1 MFSRHSTLDGT
12 LAAVIC
18 VVPLAAMPSSCRLA
32 SCAAASVC
40 RCAAIVS
47 GLSPPTFWG
56 SCGLYGTSAM
66 DTGSLLGLYPGG
78 GSTYPLGRPMFIC
91 RPATSILS
99 RFRAQVAISSVLN
112 STKPNFWLASMLTLM
127 TGSPCSTQC
136 GSACAIS
143 TLNRSL
149 STSIVVTPAIRLPT

>member
-1 MFSRHSTLDGT
+1 
-12 LAAVIC
+12 
-18 VVPLAAMPSSCRLA
+18 
-32 SCAAASVC
+32 
-40 RCAAIVS
+40 
-47 GLSPPTFWG
+47 
-56 SCGLYGTSAM
+56 M